1 MFLNDQETA
10 TDLLY
15 YEAIA
20 KTVVTLIRKTPDAP
34 VTIGVHGDWG
44 AGKSSVLKML
54 EGAFKDD
61 DRVLCLW
68 FNGWTF
74 EGFEDAKTVVIE
86 TIVDELRRA
95 RPMSQK
101 VADAAKKVLKR
112 VDWLKL
118 ARKAGGFAFTAVTG
132 MPTFDQVKGL
142 YDVATSFLAK
152 PQDRVSI
159 EDLKSVAEKAGEF
172 VKEAPEESDNLP
184 EHIHAFRKEFKELLD
199 AADIDQLVVIVDD
212 LDRCLPKT
220 AIATLEAIRL
230 FLFVERTAF
239 VIGADELMIEY
250 AVREHFP
257 DLPPSSGPVSYA
269 RNYLEKLIQVPFRIP
284 ALGVAETR
292 VYVTLL
298 LAENA
303 LGSDDPRFRSLLTSA
318 REDMRR
324 PWKSRGLDR
333 RTVEQAMAGKMP
345 PEVDQALVIS
355 AHVTKILS
363 EGSRGNPR
371 QIKRF
376 LNSMMLRHAIA
387 EARGFGA
394 DIQRPVLAKIML
406 AERFYPDFYEQIAR
420 LAANHPEGQ
429 PDAVRRFE
437 EHVRA
442 PAPEEDDDEKP
453 TGKGGRRAP
462 RSAPEPLPAEALE
475 WEKNEWAKGWAA
487 IDPALKGVDLRPY
500 VFVTRDKRSSLG
512 GLAAAN
518 HLEGLVEKLMGPTMM
533 VRGAAAEIAKL
544 TGPEPEEVFEAIRG
558 RILQDDNFTAKPK
571 GADGLVRLVE
581 AHPTLQR
588 RLLEFIRELPVAKVG
603 SWAAS
608 SWGACFTDTGIAA
621 EYQTTL
627 RSWAEQTENS
637 ILQKAAQGISRLR
650 RG

>member
-54 EGAFKDD
+54 EGAFAKD

-95 RPMSQK
+95 RPTSTK

-118 ARKAGGFAFTAVTG
+118 ARKAGGFAFTATTG
-132 MPTFDQVKGL
+132 IPTFDQVKGL

-152 PQDRVSI
+152 PQDHVSI
-159 EDLKSVAEKAGEF
+159 EDLKGVAEKAGEF
-172 VKEAPEESDNLP
+172 LKEASDESDNLP
-184 EHIHAFRKEFKELLD
+184 EHIHAFREEFKELLD

-303 LGSDDPRFRSLLTSA
+303 LGSKDPRFLNLLASA

-333 RTVEQAMAGKMP
+333 RTVEQAMADEMP
-345 PEVDQALVIS
+345 PDVDQALVIS

-363 EGSRGNPR
+363 EGTRGNPR

-387 EARGFGA
+387 EERGFGA

-420 LAANHPEGQ
+420 LAANHPDGQ
-429 PDAVRRFE
+429 PEALRRFE

-453 TGKGGRRAP
+453 AAKGGRKAA
-462 RSAPEPLPAEALE
+462 RSAPAPLPAEAME

-487 IDPALKGVDLRPY
+487 IDPPLTGVDLRPY

-512 GLAAAN
+512 GLAAAS

-533 VRGAAAEIAKL
+533 VRGAVGEIAKL

-558 RILQDDNFTAKPK
+558 RILQDDNFAAKPK

-581 AHPTLQR
+581 AHPALQR

-637 ILQKAAQGISRLR
+637 ILQKAAQGISKLQ